1 MESVRS
7 AVWEIIWGLVGGNGC
22 HTYFRGT
29 SHSKIFRLITTT
41 GIVLEP
47 AAGEFEAEARPFRCH
62 VRSL

>member
-7 AVWEIIWGLVGGNGC
+7 AVWEIIWARGRQQY

>member
-1 MESVRS
+1 M
-7 AVWEIIWGLVGGNGC
+7 WEIMWACERQQC

-29 SHSKIFRLITTT
+29 SHSKIFGLITTT

-47 AAGEFEAEARPFRCH
+47 AAGEFKAEARPFRCH